1 MPNSTTYYSSIRF
14 DFWGGPPVT
23 VDNEYIADFCLHNVR
38 QDWCWFQGNDYHIR
52 SECEG
57 CYFVFTPVVYQDN
70 NLSFSKELREHLK
83 RDIVELLERL
93 RTPDLWSV
101 TITDSDGTRHSVLL
115 PVEDQK
121 YDGTLTNELQT
132 VHFAENGWTYV
143 ILGSKEYTERC
154 IRRLAWVDD
163 ARPDGQPTIQEC
175 KEEAQCVRN

>member
-38 QDWCWFQGNDYHIR
+38 QDWCEFQGNDYHIR

-57 CYFVFTPVVYQDN
+57 CYFVFRPVVYQDN
-70 NLSFSKELREHLK
+70 NLSFSKEFREHLK
-83 RDIVELLERL
+83 RDIVEFLGRL

-143 ILGSKEYTERC
+143 ILGSKEYTEQC
-154 IRRLAWVDD
+154 IRRIAWVND

-175 KEEAQCVRN
+175 KEKAQCIRN